1 MKEWASNIL
10 FLQVDIWTLWYG
22 PTCLR
27 FGYVSIWLPTTCVL
41 APFLL
46 QNTIFATY
54 NSWRLRMFR

>member
-10 FLQVDIWTLWYG
+10 FLLVDIWTLWYA
-22 PTCLR
+22 PTHLS
-27 FGYVSIWLPTTCVL
+27 FGYASIWLPTTYVL

-54 NSWRLRMFR
+54 NSRMLRIFI